1 MRRLEQNGE
10 ILIRALLIS
19 GLVIG
24 MTQIVGIHPVTG
36 QSQNPDYNAGWNKG
50 LADCNKGNDVKNYD
64 PGSGDQIYLGG
75 YEDGWIDEGCTKP
88 DTSKNKK

>member
-10 ILIRALLIS
+10 ILFRALLIS

-50 LADCNKGNDVKNYD
+50 LASITRV
-64 PGSGDQIYLGG
+64 
-75 YEDGWIDEGCTKP
+75 T
-88 DTSKNKK
+88 T